1 MSSLENLVRLHRWAL
16 DEKRQKL
23 NELEQLLRT
32 MNQDLER
39 LERHLDKESE
49 VAATSLEGTLA
60 YPSFVA
66 AMMERRKNLR
76 NSINEISHSAD
87 LAREEVNVAF
97 QEFKKYELA
106 KANDDGREAKKRAR
120 REQLQLDEQAM
131 QAHLRKASGEH

>member
-23 NELEQLLRT
+23 NELEQLLHT

-106 KANDDGREAKKRAR
+106 KANDESREAKRRAR
-120 REQLQLDEQAM
+120 REQFQLDEQAM
-131 QAHLRKASGEH
+131 QAHLRKASGEL

>member
-16 DEKRQKL
+16 DEKRHKL
-23 NELEQLLRT
+23 SELEQLLRS

-39 LERHLDKESE
+39 LEGQLNKESE

-60 YPSFVA
+60 YPSFIA

-76 NSINEISHSAD
+76 NSINEISHSVD

-106 KANDDGREAKKRAR
+106 KTNDDGREAKKRAR
-120 REQLQLDEQAM
+120 REQLELDEQAV
-131 QAHLRKASGEH
+131 QAHLRRVSGNH

>member
-1 MSSLENLVRLHRWAL
+1 VSSLENLVRLHRWAL

-23 NELEQLLRT
+23 TELEQLLRT

-49 VAATSLEGTLA
+49 AAATSLEGTLA

-131 QAHLRKASGEH
+131 QAHIRKASGER

>member
-23 NELEQLLRT
+23 SELEQLLRT

-39 LERHLDKESE
+39 LERQLDKESE

-106 KANDDGREAKKRAR
+106 KTNDDGREAKKRAR
-120 REQLQLDEQAM
+120 RHQMELDEQAV
-131 QAHLRKASGEH
+131 QAHLRRVSADH